1 LGGVLRDSPRPA
13 LASLPVRLSPFILI
27 ACALALLAAACS
39 GAEAAP
45 ATTTTATPTT
55 TTTPATTAAPT
66 TTTTEPPPL
75 SVELGFEIPGD
86 MTGALNDLYSW
97 LVDRRNDL
105 PILPDGLVEHIGET
119 VRIDPGEV
127 GAATT
132 AELDDGDRVAVVR
145 VDTDIILLVDEG
157 SGWRIVGAVLDGLTP
172 WLGDEPRMVLV
183 LGSDARVGQNQQRYR
198 ADSVHI
204 LTVVP
209 DASAGAIVGFP
220 RDSWVQGP
228 SGGTKLTNLMA
239 GNGPE
244 IMLETITDLT
254 QLEIEGYF
262 VTGFL
267 GFTTLIEELGGLF
280 IDIPKVMRSGN
291 NWANYPAGP
300 QTLTPQRALRLAR
313 IRKGLPGGDFDRSFN
328 QGLIM
333 QAAMDMVQ
341 LTGIDAL
348 PEWVRILTDNT
359 WTDLSTEDVLTLGAS
374 TFFFESNALVN
385 TVLPGR
391 VGTAGAASVVYLKDE
406 AEDIYRDL
414 EDGLLTP
421 EE

>member
-1 LGGVLRDSPRPA
+1 MPVDLTRP
-13 LASLPVRLSPFILI
+13 
-27 ACALALLAAACS
+27 
-39 GAEAAP
+39 
-45 ATTTTATPTT
+45 
-55 TTTPATTAAPT
+55 
-66 TTTTEPPPL
+66 
-75 SVELGFEIPGD
+75 
-86 MTGALNDLYSW
+86 LNDLYSW
-97 LVDRRNDL
+97 LADRRNDA
-105 PILPDGLVEHIGET
+105 PILPDGLVDHIGDT
-119 VRIDPGEV
+119 VRVDPGEV

-132 AELDDGDRVAVVR
+132 AELETGDRVAVAR

-157 SGWRIVGAVLDGLTP
+157 SGWRIVGAALDGLTP

-209 DASAGAIVGFP
+209 DVSAGAVVGFP

-228 SGGTKLTNLMA
+228 NGGIKLTNLMA
-239 GNGPE
+239 GRGPE
-244 IMLETITDLT
+244 VMLETVTDLT

-267 GFTTLIEELGGLF
+267 GFTNLIEELGGLF
-280 IDIPKVMRSGN
+280 IDLPKVMRSGN

-313 IRKGLPGGDFDRSFN
+313 IRKGLPGGDFDRSLN

-348 PEWVRILTDNT
+348 PQWVRVLTENT

-374 TFFFESNALVN
+374 AFFFESTELVN

-406 AEDIYRDL
+406 AEDVYRDL
-414 EDGLLTP
+414 EDGLLTA

>member
-1 LGGVLRDSPRPA
+1 M
-13 LASLPVRLSPFILI
+13 RLSPITLLVCAI
-27 ACALALLAAACS
+27 ALTAAACTS
-39 GAEAAP
+39 AAAEP
-45 ATTTTATPTT
+45 ASTTATLPPTTTTATT
-55 TTTPATTAAPT
+55 TTAAPT
-66 TTTTEPPPL
+66 TTTEPPPISAALNFELPDGINEPL
-75 SVELGFEIPGD
+75 SV
-86 MTGALNDLYSW
+86 LYSW
-97 LVDRRNDL
+97 LADRRNDA
-105 PILPDGLVEHIGET
+105 PPLPDGLLAHVGDLSRIGS
-119 VRIDPGEV
+119 IDV
-127 GAATT
+127 GGATT
-132 AELDDGDRVAVVR
+132 AELENGDQVAVAR

-157 SGWRIVGAVLDGLTP
+157 SGWRIVGAALDGLTP

-183 LGSDARVGQNQQRYR
+183 LGSDARVGQNQQRFR

-209 DASAGAIVGFP
+209 DVSAGAVVGFP

-228 SGGTKLTNLMA
+228 DGGIKLTNLMA
-239 GNGPE
+239 GRGPE
-244 IMLETITDLT
+244 VMLETVTDLT

-267 GFTTLIEELGGLF
+267 GFTNLIEELGGLF
-280 IDIPKVMRSGN
+280 IDLPKVMRSGN

-313 IRKGLPGGDFDRSFN
+313 IRKGLPGGDFDRSLN

-348 PEWVRILTDNT
+348 PQWVRILTENT

-374 TFFFESNALVN
+374 AFFFESTELDN

-406 AEDIYRDL
+406 AEDVYRDL